1 MPYIAPPSDEIDD
14 DASQKKAQIQIGR
27 RPTPPGRG
35 TPSKIISAIS
45 ISPIT
50 APTMGVPT
58 LNQSS
63 GIDEGGAFWKSYNK
77 MFRDQM
83 VTNQNEDSP
92 WPNPQGNKH

>member
-1 MPYIAPPSDEIDD
+1 
-14 DASQKKAQIQIGR
+14 
-27 RPTPPGRG
+27 
-35 TPSKIISAIS
+35 
-45 ISPIT
+45 
-50 APTMGVPT
+50 MGEPT

>member
-1 MPYIAPPSDEIDD
+1 
-14 DASQKKAQIQIGR
+14 
-27 RPTPPGRG
+27 
-35 TPSKIISAIS
+35 
-45 ISPIT
+45 
-50 APTMGVPT
+50 MGEPT

-92 WPNPQGNKH
+92 WLNHPGNKHSARTNRRLTTEFSPDDFYKELEQIHFLLTL